1 MACGTPVVAF
11 NRGAMPEI
19 IENGRSGFL
28 VTDEDEAIAA
38 VTRIADID
46 RAACRGRVE
55 GRFALDRMLDD
66 YVNVYETI
74 LELTQRA

>member
-1 MACGTPVVAF
+1 
-11 NRGAMPEI
+11 MPEI

-55 GRFALDRMLDD
+55 GHFALDRMIDD

-74 LELTQRA
+74 LER